1 MLSLKKCEST
11 DFKEVRMNLKIF
23 WSSEMNNWSYLESN
37 LFRKLIKIALFSMI
51 FSPVANFG
59 NHPLD
64 NLKSW
69 VTVISNIF
77 WAPISYPL
85 LQFIQFAL
93 KCHKEPFHC
102 ELNEVFISRSF
113 KGMIPF
119 SDLPAYRHF
128 FWWTKK
134 EKAVKFQSQF
144 VTFERSLIFFK
155 PSRKDIFH
163 CTRV

>member
-11 DFKEVRMNLKIF
+11 NFKEVRMNLKIF

-51 FSPVANFG
+51 LSPVAN
-59 NHPLD
+59 LD

-69 VTVISNIF
+69 VTTVISNIF

-93 KCHKEPFHC
+93 KCHKKPFHC

-128 FWWTKK
+128 FDEPKK
-134 EKAVKFQSQF
+134 KKLLNFNLNLWPL
-144 VTFERSLIFFK
+144 RDHWFF
-155 PSRKDIFH
+155 
-163 CTRV
+163 